1 MIKLSIIIASL
12 IGFTTAFA
20 QPKVVDKVIA
30 KVGDRVILQSDVQ
43 QEKLQLMQDQV
54 EVTPA
59 LECMI
64 VEQLMLSK
72 LMLNQAELDSIVI
85 PDQQVDSELERRLRH
100 FENMHG
106 SREKMEAFY
115 QKTTFQI
122 KAELSQSI
130 RDQMTSQEMQR
141 QITETVRATPRDVRD
156 FFNSIPR
163 DSLPDVN
170 AQVAVEQLVIYPE
183 LTEKDKLD
191 AKRKLEVIRRKI
203 ISRESTFEKE
213 AKINSDDPGSRLQGG
228 LIEAL
233 RGQMVGEFDAVA
245 FSLNIGEVSEV
256 FETQF
261 GYHIMKLENRRGD
274 AYTCRHILI
283 IPKVADAAIAQAD
296 FLIEQAYNELKND
309 KITWERAIEKY
320 CNDVGMKN
328 AKGKLVHPYTGE
340 PFWRIDDLLQFDP
353 ALVQIISNLQ
363 LLQYAQPTTYEN
375 RFESKEGVRIVRVVN
390 RIKPHRANLE
400 EDYQLIQNAAENKKK
415 EEVLWDWV
423 NEKMLNAYIHID
435 NSYNSC
441 KFNYTWKR
449 INP

>member
-1 MIKLSIIIASL
+1 MMKLNIIIASL
-12 IGFTTAFA
+12 LAGTAFFA
-20 QPKVVDKVIA
+20 QPKIVDKVVA
-30 KVGDRVILQSDVQ
+30 KVGDRVILQSDIQ
-43 QEKLQLMQDQV
+43 QEKLQLMQEQIQ
-54 EVTPA
+54 VTPEM
-59 LECMI
+59 ECMI

-72 LMLNQAELDSIVI
+72 LMLNQAELDSVVI
-85 PDQQVDSELERRLRH
+85 PDQQVDSELERRLRY

-130 RDQMTSQEMQR
+130 RDQLTTQEMQR
-141 QITETVRATPRDVRD
+141 KITENIRATPRDVRE
-156 FFNSIPR
+156 FFESIPR

-170 AQVAVEQLVIYPE
+170 AQVAIEQLVIYPE

-191 AKRKLEVIRRKI
+191 AKRKLEAIRRKI
-203 ISRESTFEKE
+203 TSRASTFEKE
-213 AKINSDDPGSRLQGG
+213 AKANSDDPGSRAQGG
-228 LIEAL
+228 LIEAY

-283 IPKVADAAIAQAD
+283 MPKVADAALAKAD
-296 FLIEQAYNELKND
+296 MLIEQAYKELKSGS
-309 KITWERAIEKY
+309 ITWEGAIQKY
-320 CNDVGMKN
+320 CNDPGLKN

-340 PFWRIDDLLQFDP
+340 PFWSIDDLLQFDP
-353 ALVQIISNLQ
+353 ALVQLISNLT
-363 LLQYAQPTTYEN
+363 LQQISQPTTYDN
-375 RFESKEGVRIVRVVN
+375 RFESKEGVRIVKVVN
-390 RIKPHRANLE
+390 RIKPHRANME
-400 EDYQLIQNAAENKKK
+400 EDYQLIQSAAENKKK
-415 EEVLWDWV
+415 EEAIAEWV
-423 NEKMLNAYIHID
+423 NEKMLNAYVRID
-435 NSYNSC
+435 NSYNQC
-441 KFNYTWKR
+441 NYIYNWNR